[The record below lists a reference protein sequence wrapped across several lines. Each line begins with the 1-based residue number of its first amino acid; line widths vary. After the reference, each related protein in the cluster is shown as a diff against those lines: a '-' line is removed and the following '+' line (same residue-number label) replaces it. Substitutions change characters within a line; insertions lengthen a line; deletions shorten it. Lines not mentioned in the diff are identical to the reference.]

1 MRLHHIAILACCL
14 TACMSDDLD
23 DLDTA
28 EDDVD
33 VELAEKDEVELRAD
47 AENQEVAS
55 LALVDDEAIDS
66 EGDTHAGGDLE
77 DEDGD
82 EALDEDALAAA
93 LDFEYRECVH
103 ALDSKRPKLTKETQQ
118 RTKDIIAHVHKR
130 MKASRGFRKLL
141 MLVALREASYQSG
154 LVHRLQP
161 DIEGSHSAWRKMKD
175 RYPDNPYAED
185 PNLWQTYG
193 LFGMNSNYFTMLW
206 SKQADPRV
214 LCDPIVDVLVYRRA
228 AERALRKLNGTIK
241 CKNADGETYD
251 FRTTPTW
258 ATIHRAV
265 NGGKLCPSKH
275 ENQAAIMRK
284 YFNARAIKK
293 GLDADE
299 RVTSKMLGVEP
310 DRGLDGE
317 VWETQE
323 EMVMGLWEEFEAL
336 AEES

>member
-1 MRLHHIAILACCL
+1 MAVHDRIIIRDLLLRGIIGLNDWEREKQQDILINLVIYTDMRNAGRSDD
-14 TACMSDDLD
+14 MSDSINY
-23 DLDTA
+23 
-28 EDDVD
+28 
-33 VELAEKDEVELRAD
+33 R
-47 AENQEVAS
+47 S
-55 LALVDDEAIDS
+55 L
-66 EGDTHAGGDLE
+66 
-77 DEDGD
+77 
-82 EALDEDALAAA
+82 
-93 LDFEYRECVH
+93 
-103 ALDSKRPKLTKETQQ
+103 
-118 RTKDIIAHVHKR
+118 TKDIIAHVHKR